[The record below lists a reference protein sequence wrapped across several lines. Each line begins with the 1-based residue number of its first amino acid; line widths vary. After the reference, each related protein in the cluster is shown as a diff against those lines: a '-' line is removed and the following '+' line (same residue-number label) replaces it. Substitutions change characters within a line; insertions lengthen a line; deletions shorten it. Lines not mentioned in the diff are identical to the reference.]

1 MLWHDFIN
9 TEIDYDSPADDDIAY
24 LNPFENMT
32 EEELSH
38 YYYDVHSMTATVT
51 PENKNDGRDLVPV
64 AVQLNLAEENDSPM
78 DDDVI
83 NLFDSLTDEGHNA
96 LAHKAPT
103 KSVTGIVI
111 GGNIGDEGKKGRNS
125 NNAEGGMSAEINEA
139 VKLEECKSGGE
150 SESVRRPTATGKKCP
165 CLGCGKKN

>member
-1 MLWHDFIN
+1 MKWHDFIN
-9 TEIDYDSPADDDIAY
+9 LEIDYDSPADDDVAY
-24 LNPFENMT
+24 LHPFENMT

-38 YYYDVHSMTATVT
+38 YYNDVDKDNEVYGKGSNVHSMTATVT
-51 PENKNDGRDLVPV
+51 PENKNDSRDLVPF

-83 NLFDSLTDEGHNA
+83 NLFDSLTEEGHNA
-96 LAHKAPT
+96 LAHTAPI

-125 NNAEGGMSAEINEA
+125 NNAEGGMSAEMNET
-139 VKLEECKSGGE
+139 VKLGECKSGGE
-150 SESVRRPTATGKKCP
+150 SKGVRII
-165 CLGCGKKN
+165 